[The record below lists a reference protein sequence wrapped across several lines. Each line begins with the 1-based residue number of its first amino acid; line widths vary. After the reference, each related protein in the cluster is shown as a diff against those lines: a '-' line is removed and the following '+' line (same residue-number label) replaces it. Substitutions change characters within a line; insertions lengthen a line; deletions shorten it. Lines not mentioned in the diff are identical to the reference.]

1 MNNLDNQNNQVSSN
15 INLRQQLE
23 SLHEMLGSEITD
35 FATDALRF
43 GTHFSQEA
51 DQVLRTMSEVT
62 AKLTVSLMEVKTFK
76 YNLSQDEQAD
86 YDKIKSL
93 VLVLGNFQ
101 DKINR
106 IIKLS
111 EQINKLNTQ
120 LKTSAL
126 DLTEDILITQQKF
139 REVRSQ
145 INDYGFLSKNPRLA
159 LLLEKDAEDHD
170 FARTNHIF

>member
-1 MNNLDNQNNQVSSN
+1 MDNPDNQTNQISSN
-15 INLRQQLE
+15 PTLRQQLQ

-35 FATDALRF
+35 VATDALRF
-43 GTHFSQEA
+43 GSHFSQEA
-51 DQVLRTMSEVT
+51 EQVLRTMSEVT
-62 AKLTVSLMEVKTFK
+62 AKLTVALLEVKNFK
-76 YNLSQDEQAD
+76 QNLSTEEQAD

-106 IIKLS
+106 LIKLS
-111 EQINKLNTQ
+111 KQINKLNTQ
-120 LKTSAL
+120 LKSSAL

-145 INDYGFLSKNPRLA
+145 INDYGFLSKNPNLA
-159 LLLEKDAEDHD
+159 LLLEEDAEDHD
-170 FARTNHIF
+170 FALTNHLF